1 MVRKLSDDE
10 HRLWSGVIRSVRPM
24 HPARAS
30 VTPLPAAPAA
40 PTPATEARPAATA
53 RQKVRHTAPPE
64 PKAPPLAPIGRRD
77 TRRLVR
83 GHTDIDA
90 RIDLH
95 GMTQAEAHAALRAF
109 VWRAQGS
116 GARYVLVITGKGGE
130 GDGLGRGVLRR
141 QVPLWLQ
148 LPEFRTCV
156 AGFDAAVGHGGAG
169 ALYVRIRRPR

>member
-10 HRLWSGVIRSVRPM
+10 HRLWAGVVRSVRPL

-30 VTPLPAAPAA
+30 VTPLPADTG
-40 PTPATEARPAATA
+40 TPATVESRPATRPATPS
-53 RQKVRHTAPPE
+53 RSVRPSDTSAP
-64 PKAPPLAPIGRRD
+64 ALAPLGRRD

-90 RIDLH
+90 RLDLH
-95 GMTQAEAHAALRAF
+95 GMTQSEAHAALRGF
-109 VWRAQGS
+109 VSRAQMQ
-116 GARYVLVITGKGGE
+116 GARYVLVITGKGGD